1 MLWSVAKNW
10 LAKTTI
16 SVATCKGSG
25 TFFTA
30 EIHSYTDVVKKRL
43 LQSKKQDRHTKHVEV
58 GKLDHGGVDWLW
70 RSPRPTFNIC
80 FVEERY
86 VLWGRGKK
94 NCMFFFSQYHWNCF
108 ARI

>member
-30 EIHSYTDVVKKRL
+30 EIHSYTDVVKKKA
-43 LQSKKQDRHTKHVEV
+43 SSV
-58 GKLDHGGVDWLW
+58 
-70 RSPRPTFNIC
+70 
-80 FVEERY
+80 
-86 VLWGRGKK
+86 
-94 NCMFFFSQYHWNCF
+94 
-108 ARI
+108 